1 MNPVKHVAII
11 MDGNGRWGL
20 KHKQSRNA
28 GHRAG
33 LNAVD
38 LIINQC
44 IHHKIEFLTL
54 YTFSSENWKRP
65 KNEITFLFKLL
76 ESFLRKKINKI
87 TEKDV
92 KLKFI
97 GELSKLPINLQK
109 LIKLSEKKT
118 FNKKTLQVNIALNYG
133 SKIELINTIKKIKQ
147 KIKFL
152 TLYTFSSEN
161 WKRPKN
167 EITFLFKLL
176 ENFLKTKIDK
186 IIEKDIKLK
195 FIGVLNKLPPKLQK
209 IIQTFTEEHIKTID
223 TKVQAKEQEIMT
235 I

>member
-11 MDGNGRWGL
+11 MDGNGRWGV
-20 KHKQSRNA
+20 KHKQSRNK

-33 LNAVD
+33 LNTVD

-44 IHHKIEFLTL
+44 INHKIKFLTL

-65 KNEITFLFKLL
+65 KNEIIFLFKLL
-76 ESFLRKKINKI
+76 ENFLKKKINNI
-87 TEKDV
+87 IEKDI

-97 GELSKLPINLQK
+97 GELNELPTKLQK

-147 KIKFL
+147 KKITINEKNIDNN
-152 TLYTFSSEN
+152 LYTKHLPNPDILIRTGDTHRLS
-161 WKRPKN
+161 
-167 EITFLFKLL
+167 
-176 ENFLKTKIDK
+176 NFLLWQLSYTEIFFEKKLWPDFTVKDFNK
-186 IIEKDIKLK
+186 IINKFKSIKRN
-195 FIGVLNKLPPKLQK
+195 FGSI
-209 IIQTFTEEHIKTID
+209 
-223 TKVQAKEQEIMT
+223 
-235 I
+235 